1 MALITDS
8 ISNFIGGVS
17 QQPDKLMYPNQSKEM
32 NNFLLNPA
40 RGAIKRPP
48 TEIVKK
54 LIDKQDKHI
63 KTHIIN
69 KEDGKYEV
77 LLTGSDVKVF
87 DLEGNEKSLTYGE
100 PVYKVINGETICYT
114 DVEGNDTETVEEKTV
129 LYTDETLETKY
140 DFPEGVTETNFTYDG
155 KVYPEKTELLK
166 YITTAEPLK
175 NLKCTTVGDYTFV
188 VNNTVQTK
196 MLDEKFPDAYPNT
209 ALCFVKQGDY
219 GCEYTL
225 KINDKQGYNK
235 TSTSDVATCRT
246 NVIANAVFE
255 DLKKNLGTTDFEYQ
269 KVGSTF
275 TVQRKDKKDFKV
287 QATDGNANSN
297 FYAFYKKAEDLSQL
311 PLVAPNGYVMK
322 VIGENINIAD
332 DYYVKFET
340 ADGSDFGNGSWQEC
354 PSPEEKYRINKSTMP
369 HAIVRNADGSF
380 TFKVIDWSDR
390 PAGDEDSAKT
400 PSFIGNCIQ
409 DMFCHKGRLG
419 FVSEDRTCYSD
430 VNDIFLF
437 FKSTTL
443 TELDTDAIDVGS
455 NSRMSLLKFAVPYN
469 KELMLFGEN
478 SEFLIQGGSSNF
490 SNGTVSIEMLM
501 EYACSPICKPIPVG
515 STVLFTCDNG
525 DYSKVYEVYTA
536 DNYNIG
542 AREISEQVS
551 QYIPK
556 GLYKICASSEN
567 NMAGFLTDK
576 ASDTMFIYNYYYNGT
591 TKAQSAWSKWVFKNT
606 KIIDAEFVNNFI
618 YITLQYEDGVYLEK
632 ININSLEGDDDLG
645 FIIYLDRKQK
655 LTVNNK
661 EINLGYVPVNEIEVV
676 NPNGFPC
683 EFTREGSKVILRE
696 DYDYVYV
703 GNPYESKWK
712 LSSIYKRQATQT
724 GSMKVAEGILMLK
737 DINLS
742 YADTSYFRVLLQPTY
757 STAIASTLEFTGIVD
772 GTISATLNKI
782 TPYSSTFLI
791 PVISKNNEIDIEIVN
806 DSYLPSCFLSLEW
819 LGEFIIRGK

>member
-1 MALITDS
+1 MALIQDA

-48 TEIVKK
+48 TEFVKR
-54 LIDKQDKHI
+54 LMDGSDIHV

-69 KEDGKYEV
+69 KEDGKYEII
-77 LLTGSDVKVF
+77 LTGSGIKVF
-87 DLEGNEKSLTYGE
+87 DLDGNEKTLTYGN
-100 PVYKVINGETICYT
+100 PVYTVVNGETTCYT
-114 DVEGNDTETVEEKTV
+114 DVEGTVDDVVEAQTTLYSDESLTTEYE
-129 LYTDETLETKY
+129 
-140 DFPEGVTETNFTYDG
+140 FPEGVNATNFIYQG
-155 KVYPEKTELLK
+155 KIYPEETELLK
-166 YITTAEPLK
+166 YITTNVPLK
-175 NLKCTTVGDYTFV
+175 DLKCTTVGDYTFV
-188 VNNTVQTK
+188 VNNTIQTK
-196 MLDEKFPDAYPNT
+196 MLDEKFPDEYPNT
-209 ALCFVKQGDY
+209 VLCFVKQGDY
-219 GCEYTL
+219 GCEYKL
-225 KINDKQGYNK
+225 KINGQEATTK
-235 TSTSDVATCRT
+235 TSDTEVDECRT
-246 NVIANAVFE
+246 NIIASAVY
-255 DLKKNLGTTDFEYQ
+255 KGIKGKLGDTDWEYQ
-269 KVGSTF
+269 NVGSTF
-275 TVQRKDKKDFKV
+275 TIKRKDNASFTV
-287 QATDGNANSN
+287 QATDGNADSN
-297 FYAFYKKAEDLSQL
+297 FYAFYKKAEDLTQL

-322 VIGENINIAD
+322 IVGENINIAD
-332 DYYVKFET
+332 DYYLRFET
-340 ADGSDFGNGSWQEC
+340 ADGSGYGNGSWKEC
-354 PSPEEKYRINKSTMP
+354 PSPDVKYRIDKSTMP
-369 HAIVRNADGSF
+369 HAVVRNADGTF
-380 TFKVIDWSDR
+380 TFKAIDWSDR

-409 DMFCHKGRLG
+409 DLFCHKGRLG
-419 FVSEDRTCYSD
+419 FVAEDRTCYSD

-501 EYACSPICKPIPVG
+501 EYACSSLCKPVPVG
-515 STVLFTCDNG
+515 STVLFACNNG
-525 DYSKVYEVYTA
+525 DFSKIYEVHMA

-556 GLYKICASSEN
+556 NLYKMFTSSEN
-567 NMAGFLTDK
+567 NMAGFLTTE
-576 ASDTMFIYNYYYNGT
+576 ATDTIYIYNYYYNGN
-591 TKAQSAWSKWVFKNT
+591 TKAQSAWSKWVFNNT
-606 KIIDAEFVNNFI
+606 KILNADFVNNFI
-618 YITLQYEDGVYLEK
+618 YLTMQYEDGIYLEK
-632 ININSLEGDDDLG
+632 MNINSLEGDDDLS

-655 LTVNNK
+655 LIPNERVITLDYN
-661 EINLGYVPVNEIEVV
+661 PVNEIKVV
-676 NPNGFPC
+676 NPYGFPC
-683 EFTREGSKVILRE
+683 EISREGNTITLLD

-703 GNPYESKWK
+703 GNTYESKWK
-712 LSSIYKRQATQT
+712 LSSIYKRQTTQS
-724 GSMKVAEGILMLK
+724 GGMKVVEGILMLK

-772 GTISATLNKI
+772 GTISSTMNKI

-791 PVISKNNEIDIEIVN
+791 PVISKNNEIDIVIVN
-806 DSYLPSCFLSLEW
+806 DSYLPSGFLSLEW